1 MVISDSTTLIIL
13 FDLGRVELLSNLF
26 SKILIPPTVYKEI
39 STKREIMLPGF
50 IEVVCVKENTTLKVL
65 KSLLDEG
72 ESEAIVLALE
82 RKSKLII
89 DEKKGRKIAIAQGL
103 EIIGLLGIVY
113 LNIRHQYLTPK
124 EARAFLQEAL
134 EHGYRISP
142 KLIETMFAKL

>member
-1 MVISDSTTLIIL
+1 MREVSKKSDGVSKKIHTHTL
-13 FDLGRVELLSNLF
+13 F
-26 SKILIPPTVYKEI
+26 EI
-39 STKREIMLPGF
+39 REIHDFSL
-50 IEVVCVKENTTLKVL
+50 LKL
-65 KSLLDEG
+65 LDSLLDLG

-89 DEKKGRKIAIAQGL
+89 DEKKGRKIAMVQGL
-103 EIIGLLGIVY
+103 DIIGLLGIVY
-113 LNIRHQYLTPK
+113 LNIRQQYLTPE